1 MKQTDFF
8 VFDTNS
14 LISAALISA
23 SVNARALDAVIDKG
37 RLAISE
43 SIMQEFTDVLFRKK
57 FDKYFFD
64 DAERLEVIEKIERN
78 AVIFFPKEVITS
90 CRDAKDNKFLELAVS
105 SNASSI
111 ITGDKDLLILH
122 PFRGIP
128 ILSPSDFLNI
138 FFISHL

>member
-23 SVNARALDAVIDKG
+23 SVNARALGIGIDKG

-43 SIMQEFTDVLFRKK
+43 SALQEFTDVLFRKK

-64 DAERLEVIEKIERN
+64 DAERLEVIEKIEKN
-78 AVIFFPKEVITS
+78 AVIFFPKEIITS
-90 CRDAKDNKFLELAVS
+90 CRDSKDNKFLELAVS
-105 SNASSI
+105 SNASCI

-122 PFRGIP
+122 PFRGIS
-128 ILSPSDFLNI
+128 ILSPADFLNI